1 MITAKFG
8 GTAITPRNLVY
19 LKKILTPSH
28 KVVVVSAI
36 GKTHPNDTKTTD
48 LLASYFVTHNEQLW
62 QTICNRYRQLVEVN
76 CINVD
81 IDNLLCDAH
90 SRALKFNLDYCMSL
104 GEELSAKIVAK
115 YLGGTYIEAQ
125 DVISFGKHTL
135 NVKQTICRLKKSTK
149 GVNLA
154 VIGGFYGGCAI
165 GRKTFS
171 RGGSDITASFC
182 AVATAS
188 DVCENWTDANGVCQG
203 NPTEILGVQSLS
215 HLAYNQMYD
224 LAQAGATVLH
234 PDAVIPLQNKAIPLV
249 VGNFYNPNA
258 PKTIITNQPNLQKLL
273 CVTQKQVDGNFVT
286 TVLHNMSQREVLTR
300 LSLLSSN
307 IQTLTC
313 TTNAV
318 TIVCPKNILQQVF
331 DAFNCALQPK

>member
-8 GTAITPRNLVY
+8 GTAITPHNLVY

-48 LLASYFVTHNEQLW
+48 LLADYFATCNEQTW

-81 IDNLLCDAH
+81 IDKILCDAH

-125 DVISFGKHTL
+125 DTICFGTQAL
-135 NVKQTICRLKKSTK
+135 NVKQTICRLKNATK
-149 GVNLA
+149 DANLA
-154 VIGGFYGGCAI
+154 VIGGFYGGRAF

-171 RGGSDITASFC
+171 RGGSDVTASFC

-203 NPTEILGVQSLS
+203 NPTEIFGVQTLS
-215 HLAYNQMYD
+215 HLGYNQMYA

-234 PDAVIPLQNKAIPLV
+234 PDAVLPLQKQAIPLV

-258 PKTIITNQPNLQKLL
+258 PKTVIANQPNLQKLL
-273 CVTQKQVDGNFVT
+273 CVTQKQVDGNYIT
-286 TVLHNMSQREVLTR
+286 TVLHNMPQREVVAR
-300 LSLLSSN
+300 LSLLPPN
-307 IQTLTC
+307 TKTLAC
-313 TTNAV
+313 TPN
-318 TIVCPKNILQQVF
+318 TITVACRQNILQQIF
-331 DAFNCALQPK
+331 DVFNCQV

>member
-19 LKKILTPSH
+19 LKKILTPSR

-36 GKTHPNDTKTTD
+36 GKVHPNDTKTTD
-48 LLASYFVTHNEQLW
+48 LLARYFTTHNEQLW

-90 SRALKFNLDYCMSL
+90 SRALKFNADYCMSL

-115 YLGGTYIEAQ
+115 YIDATYIEAQ
-125 DVISFGKHTL
+125 DVICFGKRTL
-135 NVKQTICRLKKSTK
+135 NVKQTISRLKNATR
-149 GVNLA
+149 GANLA
-154 VIGGFYGGCAI
+154 VIGGFYGGCAF

-171 RGGSDITASFC
+171 RGGSDVTASFC

-188 DVCENWTDANGVCQG
+188 NVCENWTDANGVCQG
-203 NPTEILGVQSLS
+203 NPTEIFGVQTLS
-215 HLAYNQMYD
+215 HLGYNQMYS

-234 PDAVIPLQNKAIPLV
+234 PDAIIPLQNKAIPLV
-249 VGNFYNPNA
+249 VGNFYNPTA
-258 PKTIITNQPNLQKLL
+258 PKTVIANQPNLQKLL

-286 TVLHNMSQREVLTR
+286 TVLHNMPQKEVLER
-300 LSLLSSN
+300 LSFLPQC
-307 IQTLTC
+307 IKTLTC
-313 TTNAV
+313 TQKAV
-318 TIVCPKNILQQVF
+318 TIVCQQNILQQVF
-331 DAFNCALQPK
+331 DTFNCTLQSK